1 MKYEVGQVVFL
12 LDNGEMKIFP
22 ARIEEEIVRR
32 KVGSEDVTYKIA
44 LPNRERTV
52 VDLSDL
58 DVTVFTSPSELR
70 SHMAENALRTID
82 GLIERAAKVASAL
95 RHPTASSS
103 DDIDPVQSE
112 EDVV

>member
-32 KVGSEDVTYKIA
+32 KIGSEDITYKIA

-58 DVTVFTSPSELR
+58 DVTVFTSPSDLR
-70 SHMAENALRTID
+70 SHMSENALRTID
-82 GLIERAAKVASAL
+82 GLIARAARAATAL
-95 RHPTASSS
+95 QQPATPAGE
-103 DDIDPVQSE
+103 DVVPVQSD